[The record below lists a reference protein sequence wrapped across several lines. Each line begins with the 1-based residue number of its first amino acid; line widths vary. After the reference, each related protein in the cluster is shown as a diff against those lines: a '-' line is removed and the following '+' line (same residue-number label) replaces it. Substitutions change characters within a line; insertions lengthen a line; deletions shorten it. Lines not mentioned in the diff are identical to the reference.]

1 MIFKKDSVHF
11 MIYYNEKVSTLKG
24 ATEQKEMINKIKEL
38 KHFTLLAEKG
48 IKNGNTENAIKKAKT
63 KTQRK

>member
-1 MIFKKDSVHF
+1 

-24 ATEQKEMINKIKEL
+24 ATEQKEMISKIKEL
-38 KHFTLLAEKG
+38 KHFTLLEEKC